1 MKWLGIYFATVLYG
15 VKIISKRIFL
25 CMCILKYFSKYGFAH
40 FEHPF
45 YVSKIKNRE
54 TQIDKIFD
62 KCPLDRSE
70 YRYYTHKCNEDR
82 ISMRFLQ
89 KFRLEINKKTNFL
102 FL

>member
-45 YVSKIKNRE
+45 YVSKIKSRE
-54 TQIDKIFD
+54 TQIEKLLGKIA
-62 KCPLDRSE
+62 LINLNTSIL
-70 YRYYTHKCNEDR
+70 TINA
-82 ISMRFLQ
+82 MRTEQ
-89 KFRLEINKKTNFL
+89 VTCD
-102 FL
+102 

>member
-54 TQIDKIFD
+54 TQIEKMLGKI
-62 KCPLDRSE
+62 PLDKSE
-70 YRYYTHKCNEDR
+70 YR
-82 ISMRFLQ
+82 
-89 KFRLEINKKTNFL
+89 
-102 FL
+102 

>member
-54 TQIDKIFD
+54 TQIEKKMLGKI
-62 KCPLDRSE
+62 PLDRSE
-70 YRYYTHKCNEDR
+70 YRYFIPKYNAD
-82 ISMRFLQ
+82 
-89 KFRLEINKKTNFL
+89 
-102 FL
+102 